1 MMDVMC
7 INNNGYPVSL
17 ELKKIYK
24 VIPDEDS
31 ERHGMIRIVD
41 ETGEDYIYSKSM
53 FVEVG

>member
-1 MMDVMC
+1 MIAVMC